1 MSSFSSPSPLTI
13 PFKFRRKS
21 SSASTNASM
30 ENNIHPLGDSIPYPS
45 PRPFS
50 LAPLHLTRRNECT
63 EWQAVDYFD
72 INGVTYDQQN
82 KVEDATHP
90 WSRRTHPLPYI
101 HPPLPSLITKFAE
114 HALRSDAP
122 LSYSPSPLSYAP
134 QTTYLY
140 PQGDSAV
147 ADDCEEYDLESMDIH
162 IRETYFAISAERG
175 RWLSS
180 PIAPRVRSQ
189 VIPPMRGHSSPIRH
203 KTSRS
208 VDQQVSTSSSGD
220 RDEDLRCSSS
230 LPPSSPLTSPMSNL
244 SFLSEDYEGDS
255 VIDPR
260 SNVRVPS
267 NPCFRA

>member
-1 MSSFSSPSPLTI
+1 
-13 PFKFRRKS
+13 
-21 SSASTNASM
+21 M
-30 ENNIHPLGDSIPYPS
+30 EDYIHPLGDSVPYSS
-45 PRPFS
+45 PRPSS

-63 EWQAVDYFD
+63 EWQAGDYFG
-72 INGVTYDQQN
+72 INGVAYDQHN
-82 KVEDATHP
+82 KAEDATYP
-90 WSRRTHPLPYI
+90 WSCRAHPPPYI
-101 HPPLPSLITKFAE
+101 HRPLPSLITKFAE

-122 LSYSPSPLSYAP
+122 LSYSPSSFSCTP

-162 IRETYFAISAERG
+162 IRESYFAISAERG

-189 VIPPMRGHSSPIRH
+189 AIPPMRGHSSPIKTLADVSPLRERLRRH

-208 VDQQVSTSSSGD
+208 FDQQISTSSSED

-230 LPPSSPLTSPMSNL
+230 LPPSSPLTSPMSNH
-244 SFLSEDYEGDS
+244 SFLSEEYQGDS

-267 NPCFRA
+267 TPSFRA